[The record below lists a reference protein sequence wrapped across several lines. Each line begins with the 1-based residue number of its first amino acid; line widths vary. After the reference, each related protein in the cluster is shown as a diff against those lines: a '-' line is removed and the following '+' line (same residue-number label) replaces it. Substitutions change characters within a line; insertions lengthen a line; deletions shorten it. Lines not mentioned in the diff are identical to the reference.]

1 MDEKYLWISAIVAIL
16 LIMLF
21 FNRKVRLLALIKEQ
35 LLIFKNDKTKK
46 TSIWD
51 IVCFIGFPLI
61 VALILVFK
69 LNFTIDND
77 LATLLTTVF
86 AIVFT
91 VLFGFAAIMISK
103 INSGNKV
110 EKQVAEET
118 FVSIVSSTILSLIA
132 AVLSIILTH
141 ITTTTVVQTDFTILI
156 QILSVITIALSLIII
171 MLILMITKRTFYL
184 YIRYK

>member
-1 MDEKYLWISAIVAIL
+1 MDEKYVWISAVVAIL
-16 LIMLF
+16 LIMLL

-35 LLIFKNDKTKK
+35 LMVFKNDKTKK
-46 TSIWD
+46 ISLWD
-51 IVCFIGFPLI
+51 LACFLVFPLMI
-61 VALILVFK
+61 AAILVYK

-103 INSGNKV
+103 IDSENRV

-118 FVSIVSSTILSLIA
+118 FVSIVSSTLLSLVTAII
-132 AVLSIILTH
+132 SIF
-141 ITTTTVVQTDFTILI
+141 ITQANNTTVLQFLTIA
-156 QILSVITIALSLIII
+156 ILALSLIVI
-171 MLILMITKRTFYL
+171 MLILLITKRTFFL
-184 YIRYK
+184 YVKHKN